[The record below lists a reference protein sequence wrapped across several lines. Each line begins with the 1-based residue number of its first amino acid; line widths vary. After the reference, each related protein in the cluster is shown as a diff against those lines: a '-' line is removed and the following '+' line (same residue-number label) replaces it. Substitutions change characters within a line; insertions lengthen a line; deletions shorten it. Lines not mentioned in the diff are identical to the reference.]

1 MVLVAP
7 SLSCSPPLLIHC
19 ILQVVGLTNR
29 PELLDE
35 ALLRPGRLEVHLKV
49 QLPDARGRAQ
59 ILNIH
64 SRHMRANG
72 ALSPDA
78 LALLEPPLGVQ
89 EEDVRSASSFFKKMR
104 LQCREIEKKRTR
116 FTVNVFF
123 LPLCTN
129 VGCLRVT

>member
-1 MVLVAP
+1 M
-7 SLSCSPPLLIHC
+7 
-19 ILQVVGLTNR
+19 VGLTNR

-72 ALSPDA
+72 ALSQDA
-78 LALLEPPLGVQ
+78 LALLDPPLGDGRQ
-89 EEDVRSASSFFKKMR
+89 KEEEERVRFVHTFAG
-104 LQCREIEKKRTR
+104 LQI
-116 FTVNVFF
+116 
-123 LPLCTN
+123 
-129 VGCLRVT
+129 